1 MSLMTQPQLL
11 THHLELKVFE
21 VYFDRVIVFVYLIL
35 TKSQIKHVFL
45 TVPPPPLPGH
55 MSILIQ
61 SWLSSL
67 RATAIVW
74 TLDSGETLV

>member
-11 THHLELKVFE
+11 IHHRGLKVFE

-45 TVPPPPLPGH
+45 TAPPRHLGP
-55 MSILIQ
+55 
-61 SWLSSL
+61 
-67 RATAIVW
+67 ATC
-74 TLDSGETLV
+74 LY

>member
-11 THHLELKVFE
+11 THHRELKVFK

-45 TVPPPPLPGH
+45 TAPPPRPGH
-55 MSILIQ
+55 MSILIR
-61 SWLSSL
+61 SCLSSL
-67 RATAIVW
+67 RAPR
-74 TLDSGETLV
+74 

>member
-11 THHLELKVFE
+11 THRRELKVFE

-45 TVPPPPLPGH
+45 TAPPPPRPGH

-61 SWLSSL
+61 SCLSSL
-67 RATAIVW
+67 RAPR
-74 TLDSGETLV
+74 

>member
-11 THHLELKVFE
+11 IHHRGLKVFE

-45 TVPPPPLPGH
+45 TAPPPHVYIDTELPV
-55 MSILIQ
+55 I
-61 SWLSSL
+61 
-67 RATAIVW
+67 APCTAIV
-74 TLDSGETLV
+74 